1 MVFMVHTWCFIE
13 LVLKGNKG
21 LSKVGHQL
29 TVNRG
34 LIFCVQEYPVF
45 FNNILLTI
53 CLTYQDILSA
63 FLIVIASV

>member
-53 CLTYQDILSA
+53 CLTY
-63 FLIVIASV
+63 